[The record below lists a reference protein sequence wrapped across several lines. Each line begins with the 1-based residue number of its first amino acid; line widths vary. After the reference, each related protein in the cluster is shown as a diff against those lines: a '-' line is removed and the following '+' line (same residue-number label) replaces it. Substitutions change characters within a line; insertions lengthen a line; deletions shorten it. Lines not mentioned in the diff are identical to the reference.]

1 MGEPMNIICRINM
14 IVLIFMLL
22 IKTFFFLR
30 IFVALSYLVTM
41 LRMVIIDLK
50 IFLFFYSILS
60 FVFSLWISILGV
72 GNFKVVSQFSQ
83 GFAPDD

>member
-1 MGEPMNIICRINM
+1 MNVICRINM

-50 IFLFFYSILS
+50 IFLLFYSILS

-72 GNFKVVSQFSQ
+72 GNFEVVSQFS
-83 GFAPDD
+83 

>member
-1 MGEPMNIICRINM
+1 MNIICRINM

-72 GNFKVVSQFSQ
+72 GNFKVVSQFS
-83 GFAPDD
+83 